1 MGTDFI
7 LYNSF
12 KIENAL
18 TEDEKLIIN
27 GYCAHFGV
35 KNLNEE
41 VVDANSFNEFFS
53 LYDSGKLTPCLNY
66 NHNSDQIIGGID
78 YIERTKNGLFMT
90 AHLNKNVPLCDMLIP
105 NILSGDISG
114 LSTEGFVKNGVDGV
128 EFLDEGGYYV
138 KDFLLTGVAVVST
151 PADWNAQFTV
161 KNYLDANGF
170 KPEQP
175 KSRIWMLL

>member
-53 LYDSGKLTPCLNY
+53 LYDDGKLVPALNY
-66 NHNSDQIIGGID
+66 NHTDQIIGGID
-78 YIERTKNGLFMT
+78 SIEKKDNGLFMT

-138 KDFLLTGVAVVST
+138 KDFLLTAVAVVST

-161 KNYLDANGF
+161 RNYLNTH
-170 KPEQP
+170 P
-175 KSRIWMLL
+175 KQELKYISPSIILL

>member
-27 GYCAHFGV
+27 GSCAHFGV

-53 LYDSGKLTPCLNY
+53 LYDDGKLVPALNY
-66 NHNSDQIIGGID
+66 NHTDQIIGGID
-78 YIERTKNGLFMT
+78 SIEKKDNGLFMT

-138 KDFLLTGVAVVST
+138 KDFLLTAVAVVST

-161 KNYLDANGF
+161 RNYLNTH
-170 KPEQP
+170 P
-175 KSRIWMLL
+175 KQELKYISPSIILL